1 MLPKLNEKARI
12 TIGFKVAN
20 FSTLSGSDFINFASY
35 IKTFEARAEEL
46 EAENP
51 GKGLQLAYQ
60 EALAEVFKKSYV
72 DKIVDKKSL
81 YVNSPME
88 LVALFDNNIMRPY
101 VEALEKEGNKVE
113 LELNPEGG
121 LNLAT
126 LESFKKI
133 ADGVETRSYFEKT
146 VAELNADPAAYGRMV
161 TFMEEKR
168 ALSPDEIK
176 PEDSVRLTAMAL
188 AIEERRNRRTFKEA
202 FFNLGTHIKEWFAIR
217 AMRKLVSSVD
227 NLETLE
233 ELVAERLENEKLR
246 DLKETLNDRIGEIK
260 GEVKEEKEQMI
271 FPDEDGLE
279 NNVYAKLVDDF
290 EPQETEKSF
299 IANLKS

>member
-1 MLPKLNEKARI
+1 MLPKLNERAKNA
-12 TIGFKVAN
+12 IGFKVAN

-51 GKGLQLAYQ
+51 GKGLKLAYQ

-81 YVNSPME
+81 YVNSPEE
-88 LVALFDNNIMRPY
+88 LVGLFDKEIMRPY

-133 ADGVETRSYFEKT
+133 ADGVETNSYFEKT
-146 VAELNADPAAYGRMV
+146 VAELNADPAAYGRMMK
-161 TFMEEKR
+161 FMEEKR
-168 ALSPDEIK
+168 ALTPDEIK
-176 PEDSVRLTAMAL
+176 SEDSVRLTAMAL
-188 AIEERRNRRTFKEA
+188 AIEDRRNRRTFKEA
-202 FFNLGTHIKEWFAIR
+202 FLNLGTHIKEWFAIR
-217 AMRKLVSSVD
+217 AMRKIVSSAD

-233 ELVAERLENEKLR
+233 RLVTERLENDKLR
-246 DLKETLNDRIGEIK
+246 DLKDTLNDRIGEVK
-260 GEVKEEKEQMI
+260 GEVKEEKEIMI
-271 FPDEDGLE
+271 FMDDDGLE
-279 NNVYAKLVDDF
+279 NSQYANVVKDF
-290 EPQETEKSF
+290 EPQETDKSF
-299 IANLKS
+299 ISQLH

>member
-1 MLPKLNEKARI
+1 MLPKLNSKKAKN
-12 TIGFKVAN
+12 TIGYKVAN

-81 YVNSPME
+81 YVNSPEE
-88 LVALFDNNIMRPY
+88 LVGLFDKEIMRPY

-133 ADGVETRSYFEKT
+133 ADGVETNSYFEKT
-146 VAELNADPAAYGRMV
+146 VAELNADPAAYGRMMK
-161 TFMEEKR
+161 FMEEKR
-168 ALSPDEIK
+168 ALTPDEIK
-176 PEDSVRLTAMAL
+176 SEDSVRLTAMAL
-188 AIEERRNRRTFKEA
+188 AIEDRRNRRTFKEA
-202 FFNLGTHIKEWFAIR
+202 FLNLGTHIKEWFAIR
-217 AMRKLVSSVD
+217 AMRKIVSSAD

-233 ELVAERLENEKLR
+233 RLVTERLENDKLR
-246 DLKETLNDRIGEIK
+246 DLKDTLNDRIGEVK
-260 GEVKEEKEQMI
+260 GEVKEEKEIMI
-271 FPDEDGLE
+271 FMDDDGLE
-279 NNVYAKLVDDF
+279 NSQYANVVKDF
-290 EPQETEKSF
+290 EPQETDKSF
-299 IANLKS
+299 ISQLH

>member
-20 FSTLSGSDFINFASY
+20 FSTLSGSDFIKFASY
-35 IKTFEARAEEL
+35 INTFEARAEEL

-146 VAELNADPAAYGRMV
+146 VAELNADPAAYGRMMK
-161 TFMEEKR
+161 FMEEKR
-168 ALSPDEIK
+168 ALPPDKIEST
-176 PEDSVRLTAMAL
+176 DSVRLTAMAM
-188 AIEERRNRRTFKEA
+188 AIEDRRNKRTFKEA
-202 FFNLGTHIKEWFAIR
+202 FLNLGTHIKEWFAIR
-217 AMRKLVSSVD
+217 AMRKIVSSAD

-233 ELVAERLENEKLR
+233 QLVTERQENNKLR
-246 DLKETLNDRIGEIK
+246 DLKETLNGRINDLK
-260 GEVKEEKEQMI
+260 GVVSEEKEKMI
-271 FPDEDGLE
+271 FIDEEGIE
-279 NNVYAKLVDDF
+279 NAMFSDRVKEFDPN
-290 EPQETEKSF
+290 ETDKSF
-299 IANLKS
+299 ISQL

>member
-1 MLPKLNEKARI
+1 MLPKLNEKARDI
-12 TIGFKVAN
+12 IGFKVAN
-20 FSTLSGSDFINFASY
+20 FSTLSGSDFIKFVSY

-88 LVALFDNNIMRPY
+88 LVELFDNNIMRPY
-101 VEALEKEGNKVE
+101 VEALEKQGEKVE

-121 LNLAT
+121 LNIAT

-146 VAELNADPAAYGRMV
+146 VEELNADPAAYGRMI

-188 AIEERRNRRTFKEA
+188 AIEDRRNNRTFKEA

-233 ELVAERLENEKLR
+233 QLVTERLENEKLR
-246 DLKETLNDRIGEIK
+246 ELKETLNDRIGEIK
-260 GEVKEEKEQMI
+260 GEVREEKEQMI

>member
-1 MLPKLNEKARI
+1 MLPKLNEIARN

-20 FSTLSGSDFINFASY
+20 FSTLSGSDFINFVSY

-88 LVALFDNNIMRPY
+88 LVELFDNNIMRPY
-101 VEALEKEGNKVE
+101 VEALEKQGEKVE
-113 LELNPEGG
+113 LELNPKGG

-146 VAELNADPAAYGRMV
+146 VEELNADPAAYDRMMK
-161 TFMEEKR
+161 FMEEKR
-168 ALSPDEIK
+168 ALPPDEI
-176 PEDSVRLTAMAL
+176 ESTDSVRLTAMAM
-188 AIEERRNRRTFKEA
+188 AIEDRRNKRTFKEA
-202 FFNLGTHIKEWFAIR
+202 FLNLGTHIKEWFAIR
-217 AMRKLVSSVD
+217 AMRKIVSSAD

-233 ELVAERLENEKLR
+233 QLVTERQENNKLR
-246 DLKETLNDRIGEIK
+246 DLKETLNDRINDLK
-260 GEVKEEKEQMI
+260 GVVSEEKEI
-271 FPDEDGLE
+271 VFIDDDGIE
-279 NNVYAKLVDDF
+279 NTKFSNRVNEFD
-290 EPQETEKSF
+290 PNETDRSF
-299 IANLKS
+299 ISRL